1 MKIKITT
8 KELTSDFAKEVEE
21 RSGIDVKKCYQCG
34 KCTAGCPV
42 AYEMD
47 YMPNQIIRF
56 VQIGA
61 KREALTSRTIWLCA
75 SCITCTTRC
84 PKEVKIAEL
93 MDVLREMSL
102 EEGLANP
109 LEKNVITFHQSF
121 LNSVKKHGR
130 ISELWM
136 LNEYK
141 MKRPRTALQDLIVGP
156 QMLSKGKLSFLP
168 HDIKGKDAVKR
179 IFEKCK

>member
-1 MKIKITT
+1 MKITT
-8 KELTSDFAKEVEE
+8 KELTSDFAKEVKE

-61 KREALTSRTIWLCA
+61 RKEALTSRTIWLCA
-75 SCITCTTRC
+75 SCITCSTRC

-93 MDVLREMSL
+93 MDVLREMAL
-102 EEGLANP
+102 EEGVANP
-109 LEKNVITFHQSF
+109 LEKNITTFHDAF

-130 ISELWM
+130 ISEFWM
-136 LNEYK
+136 LSEYK
-141 MKRPRTALQDLIVGP
+141 RKRPKTALQDIAIGP
-156 QMLSKGKLSFLP
+156 QLMMKGKLSLAP
-168 HDIKGKDAVKR
+168 HDIKGKESIKR
-179 IFEKCK
+179 IFEKLK